1 MQVNNFDKLT
11 LFIIYYLGFKCAALF
26 KIDQIQFI
34 LSQKLGPRLFIRS
47 QKLGPRL
54 FILSQKLGPRLFIR
68 SQKLGPRL
76 FMRFHKLDVKAVI
89 INIVILFHF
98 GKVDNLCNLYL
109 FCIRVCRL
117 LQTCHSKIE

>member
-54 FILSQKLGPRLFIR
+54 FILSQKLGPRLFMR

-76 FMRFHKLDVKAVI
+76 FMRFHKLDVKAVM
-89 INIVILFHF
+89 INPFFVLLYF
-98 GKVDNLCNLYL
+98 GS
-109 FCIRVCRL
+109 R
-117 LQTCHSKIE
+117 